1 MKILFYNTSD
11 VSETKG
17 GTERITAR
25 ISTGFTRLG
34 HHCYLA
40 YSEEIDKRYPLTPF
54 EGRINIERN
63 SFEQFLI
70 EHDFDVIILQKMT
83 RMVKELFRIRQC
95 HKLHFKM
102 ISVLHFNPGF
112 EEYGTTFRSFY
123 KGLSHYHG
131 ATEYLKDL
139 VRTVIYPLYKIYY
152 PYRNRDLYRT
162 VYAYSDKVVVLSEA
176 FISEYSEY
184 AHLNKPSKLM
194 AIPNANSYNEW
205 LPEELL
211 KNKKKQVLVVS
222 RLEERQK
229 RISLAIRAWKEIEK
243 NERLKGWML
252 KIVGDGSSRAA
263 YEQVARDV
271 GLKRVE
277 FVGRQNPKSYYQE
290 SAVFMMTSAFEG
302 WGLTLTEAQQMG
314 CVPIAFDSF
323 AAVHDIIDNGHNG
336 LLICNNDLPAYS
348 LGLTRL
354 MLNTEERQRMATA
367 ALKTSKAFAL
377 ENVMKEWNNLISNKK

>member
-83 RMVKELFRIRQC
+83 RMVKEL
-95 HKLHFKM
+95 
-102 ISVLHFNPGF
+102 
-112 EEYGTTFRSFY
+112 FRSFY

-263 YEQVARDV
+263 YEQLARDL

-302 WGLTLTEAQQMG
+302 WGLTQTEAQQMG

-323 AAVHDIIDNGHNG
+323 ASVHDIIDNGHNG